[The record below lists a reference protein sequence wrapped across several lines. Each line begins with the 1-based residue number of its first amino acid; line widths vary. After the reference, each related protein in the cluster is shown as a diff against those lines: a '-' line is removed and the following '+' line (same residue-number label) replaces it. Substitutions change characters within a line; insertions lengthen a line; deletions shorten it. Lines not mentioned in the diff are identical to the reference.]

1 LITPEGLQL
10 KVRNMAN
17 IFKKLFPE
25 KIVAQKEFRFDK
37 EEAEKLIRKNRQTL
51 SLVDNWI
58 DEDAFKKSFFSYGV
72 PDYIKKD
79 INKPINNSA
88 TYTDLILY
96 LSKKHFENI
105 NYLEIGVSVGKNFF
119 QLLNA
124 HADSKFTGFDIEE
137 LNPAIEKRLDFK
149 EKIEWPTPADSI
161 KKTFSSLKRFSY
173 NMMDVDYLSGDV
185 WDENSWAKLKDNKF
199 NIVFSDALHTPEAIL
214 FEFEMLVKFDL
225 LADKFIIVWDDLV
238 GKMQKS
244 FYKIIRKYDRKYQIK
259 DIYLLNINGWIGE
272 HEKPHTVGV
281 ISNFSL

>member
-1 LITPEGLQL
+1 MPNL
-10 KVRNMAN
+10 
-17 IFKKLFPE
+17 FKTLFPE
-25 KIVAQKEFRFDK
+25 KIVAQKEFDFDK
-37 EEAEKLIRKNRQTL
+37 KESEELIKKNRETL

-72 PDYIKKD
+72 PDYIRKD

-96 LSKKHFENI
+96 LSKKHFAKI

-124 HADSKFTGFDIEE
+124 HTDSKFTGFDIEE
-137 LNPAIEKRLDFK
+137 LNPVVEHLLYLK
-149 EKIEWPTPADSI
+149 EKTEWQTPANSI
-161 KKTFSSLKRFSY
+161 KKTPSSLKEFAY
-173 NMMDVDYLSGDV
+173 NNMHVNYLCGDV
-185 WDENSWAKLKDNKF
+185 WDENSWGKLQGNKF

-225 LADKFIIVWDDLV
+225 LAEKFIIVWDDLV

-281 ISNFSL
+281 ISNFLL